1 MSIIFPEIEYIDRS
15 EQSIRYLEHGWPS
28 DLCRWHSHEE
38 YELHLIVSTSGRA
51 FVGDYIGD
59 FKPGSLFL
67 TGPNLPHNWI
77 SDESLS
83 KPVGLRDMLVQFNQA
98 SIDELA
104 YAFPEFKEMTA
115 MFELAASGIEFVNFN
130 PTFARGHLQAIRDTK
145 GPERIV
151 SFLRFLVRINEHAEK
166 KTLSLVNIVQA
177 EGNSKQARIANVVD
191 YISKNF
197 AEDISLYEAANMAG
211 MSASAFSRHFKKI
224 TGNKFV
230 DFVNRIR
237 IGQACSLLYASNEQI
252 SSICFTVGFQN
263 LANFNRHFLR
273 MKDITPS
280 EYRKLA
286 RRELMKK
293 ESTPA

>member
-38 YELHLIVSTSGRA
+38 YELHLIVSTRGRA

-59 FKPGSLFL
+59 FGPGTLFM

-77 SDESLS
+77 TDEALA
-83 KPVGLRDMLVQFNQA
+83 KPVDLRDMLVQFNQA
-98 SIDELA
+98 SLDELA
-104 YAFPEFKEMTA
+104 HAFPEFKEMQA
-115 MFELAASGIEFVNFN
+115 MFELAASGIEFIGFN
-130 PTFARGHLQAIRDTK
+130 PTFARGHLEAIRDTK
-145 GPERIV
+145 GSERIV

-166 KTLSLVNIVQA
+166 KPLSVVNIAQP

-197 AEDISLYEAANMAG
+197 AEDISLQQAADMAG
-211 MSASAFSRHFKKI
+211 MSPTAFSRHFKKV

-237 IGQACSLLYASNEQI
+237 IGQACSLLYASDEQI
-252 SSICFTVGFQN
+252 SSICYTVGFQN
-263 LANFNRHFLR
+263 LANFNRHFLK
-273 MKDITPS
+273 MKDTTPS

-286 RRELMKK
+286 RRELVKK
-293 ESTPA
+293 ESIPA